1 MGSFFNQTIFCPA
14 CGGSGFID
22 IEDDKARAKCSECQ
36 GNGVFVRTSD
46 SLLFFNS
53 SSYFDFLKREKIK
66 TLRVVYLLVG
76 LLLLAGFIVGLMLLV
91 KTGTAMVGSGVPI
104 Q

>member
-22 IEDDKARAKCSECQ
+22 IEDNKARAKCSECQ

-66 TLRVVYLLVG
+66 KLRFIYLIAGTILIV
-76 LLLLAGFIVGLMLLV
+76 GFIFSVIFLIKSGSQMLQN
-91 KTGTAMVGSGVPI
+91 TNI
-104 Q
+104 